1 MVILCSTTAMTSFLL
16 LTAFGLAILQAVA
29 VRHHGLSD
37 SLLPYPRSLHPAG
50 SLGSLY
56 VFPITNL
63 ANPVDVVT
71 VETLAGVLARTSP
84 TIYVTATALSA
95 SSDTTVFW
103 LRQLQ
108 ARHSG
113 SVSFDE
119 TTFADGDLQKLIRHF
134 QSNITGYVTF
144 DPSTNSTNTALIYC
158 AAASGN
164 VIAVGKLETVS
175 APVS

>member
-1 MVILCSTTAMTSFLL
+1 MTGFFLL
-16 LTAFGLAILQAVA
+16 AAFGLTILADAVA
-29 VRHHGLSD
+29 VRQHGLPG

-63 ANPVDVVT
+63 SNPVDVVT

-84 TIYVTATALSA
+84 TIYVTTASLS
-95 SSDTTVFW
+95 STSDTTVFW
-103 LRQLQ
+103 LHQLQ

-119 TTFADGDLQKLIRHF
+119 TTFADGDLQKLLRHF
-134 QSNITGYVTF
+134 RSNITGYVKF
-144 DPSTNSTNTALIYC
+144 NPSTNSTNTALIYC

-164 VIAVGKLETVS
+164 VIAVGKSHLHI
-175 APVS
+175 